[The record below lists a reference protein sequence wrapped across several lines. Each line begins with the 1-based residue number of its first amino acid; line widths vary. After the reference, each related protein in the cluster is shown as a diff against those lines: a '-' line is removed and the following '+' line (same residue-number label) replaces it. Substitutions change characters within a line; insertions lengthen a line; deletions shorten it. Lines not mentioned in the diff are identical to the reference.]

1 MSTATPKPTGIDTL
15 TVSDDLHKAGFPPPQ
30 AKALAHWA
38 GQFVTKTDLQATQSH
53 LSQKIGGVDAK
64 VDDVKKDLGKQIKE
78 VKKDLGKRMDRLE
91 ENHKDLRTTIAW
103 NLRIMIGAI
112 TIAVAII
119 LGGMGILL
127 NLTPNAATATIEAP
141 VTESASLIEPSGH
154 EHDENRE
161 LSTPH

>member
-1 MSTATPKPTGIDTL
+1 MN
-15 TVSDDLHKAGFPPPQ
+15 
-30 AKALAHWA
+30 
-38 GQFVTKTDLQATQSH
+38 
-53 LSQKIGGVDAK
+53 AK
-64 VDDVKKDLGKQIKE
+64 VNDVKE
-78 VKKDLGKRMDRLE
+78 DLGKRMDRLD
-91 ENHKDLRTTIAW
+91 ENHKELRTTIAW

-112 TIAVAII
+112 TIAVAFI

-127 NLTPNAATATIEAP
+127 DRTPNAATATIEAP

>member
-64 VDDVKKDLGKQIKE
+64 VNDVKKDLGKRIDGVKE
-78 VKKDLGKRMDRLE
+78 DLGKRIDDM
-91 ENHKDLRTTIAW
+91 
-103 NLRIMIGAI
+103 
-112 TIAVAII
+112 
-119 LGGMGILL
+119 
-127 NLTPNAATATIEAP
+127 NAKVNDVKKIWAK
-141 VTESASLIEPSGH
+141 ESMM
-154 EHDENRE
+154 
-161 LSTPH
+161 